1 MPKRKQKKKSRLRSN
16 RMNSPKIFAGSSN
29 PQLAKAISFQ
39 SKIPIGRVDLGV
51 FADGEIDVWIKDPV
65 NNSNVFIIQSN
76 STPVNDHIIELA
88 LIADALKRAGAH
100 KITAVIPYLGYSRK
114 EKQSRPGEPISAKV
128 VADLITASG
137 INKVVC
143 LDLHADA
150 IVGFFN
156 VPVIYLSALAI
167 LAQRIKKEKLTDP
180 IVVSPDTGGVKRAR
194 NFAGLLAAPLAVM
207 EKHRHVD
214 KRDTME
220 ILSMSGEVRGDTAI
234 LIDDVISTG
243 GTIVENAN
251 ALKKKGVKRILVAAT
266 HGFFAGRAIEKLEN
280 SPVEKIFVTDSIE
293 QNPPAGGKSTK
304 IEVVSIAS
312 LIADCLKEEI

>member
-1 MPKRKQKKKSRLRSN
+1 
-16 RMNSPKIFAGSSN
+16 MNSPKIFAGSSN
-29 PQLAKAISFQ
+29 KSLAKAVSQ
-39 SKIPIGRVDLGV
+39 KSKIPLGKIDLGV
-51 FADGEIDVWIKDPV
+51 FADGEIDVWVEDKV

-76 STPVNDHIIELA
+76 SKPVNDHIIELA
-88 LIADALKRAGAH
+88 LVADALKRSGAH

-156 VPVIYLSALAI
+156 VPVIYLSALGV
-167 LAQRIKKEKLTDP
+167 LAGRIKKEKLIDP
-180 IVVSPDTGGVKRAR
+180 LVVSPDTGGVKRSR
-194 NFAGLLAAPLAVM
+194 NFATLLGAPLAVM
-207 EKHRHVD
+207 EKRRNIN
-214 KRDTME
+214 KRDVME
-220 ILSMSGEVRGDTAI
+220 VLSMSGEVKGDTAI

-251 ALKKKGVKRILVAAT
+251 ALQAKGVKRIIVAAT
-266 HGFFAGRAIEKLEN
+266 HGFFAGNAIEKLEN

-293 QNPPAGGKSTK
+293 QKQKSQK
-304 IEVVSIAS
+304 IEVVSVSS
-312 LIADCLKEEI
+312 LIADCLKEEL